1 MSTTPQR
8 VDSTVLGPDEA
19 LPRRVGI
26 AVPARG
32 HDYDET
38 GRILAQAVREL
49 GCDVRLVRDG
59 DRSLLDYETLI
70 LFGKCS
76 AFERSAKL
84 LAAHSAQRPAT
95 LLWHIEPLL
104 PEKIPETAERTCRL
118 LGRCDWG
125 RWPRPLRNVMATI
138 PGSALVRDK
147 ARRVLSTR
155 LKRLCGWDNEPR
167 HSQVHA
173 RQWFH
178 AAQHYSWLQQW
189 HSSRWCDLVAVSTP
203 ARHEVLSR
211 MGIRSAYAPIGYHP
225 LWGGDLGLKRDI
237 DVLFLGRVRRTSRQV
252 ILSRLRNQLKRDN
265 VELTVV
271 DGNCFGPDRTR
282 LLNRT
287 RIILDIVQNSWEM
300 PTMRLLA
307 GMACGAMVISNWMSD
322 PHPFRPEHLVRAES
336 HRLADAVL
344 RYLRAEPDRRRIA
357 EAAQQYV
364 TSELLWHKTVSRV
377 LHLCR
382 RQTPAVKGV
391 MV

>member
-1 MSTTPQR
+1 MSATPQS
-8 VDSTVLGPDEA
+8 VDLTVLGPDEA
-19 LPRRVGI
+19 WPRRVGI
-26 AVPARG
+26 VMPARG
-32 HDYDET
+32 HDYHET
-38 GRILAQAVREL
+38 GHILSQVVREL
-49 GCDVRLVRDG
+49 GCDVQFMRDG
-59 DRSLLDYETLI
+59 DRSLLDYEMLI

-76 AFERSAKL
+76 AFERSARL

-95 LLWHIEPLL
+95 LLWHVEPLL

-118 LGRCDWG
+118 LGKCDWG
-125 RWPRPLRNVMATI
+125 RWPRPLRKVMATI
-138 PGSALVRDK
+138 PGSVLVRDT

-155 LKRLCGWDNEPR
+155 LKRLCDWDNEPR

-178 AAQHYSWLQQW
+178 AAQHYSWFQQW
-189 HSSRWCDLVAVSTP
+189 HSNRWCDLVAVSTP
-203 ARHEVLSR
+203 ARHEVLTR

-252 ILSRLRNQLKRDN
+252 ILSRLCSQLKQHD

-271 DGNCFGPDRTR
+271 DRNCFGQDRTE

-287 RIILDIVQNSWEM
+287 RVILDIVQNSWEM
-300 PTMRLLA
+300 PVMRLLTS
-307 GMACGAMVISNWMSD
+307 MACGAMVVSNWTSD
-322 PHPFRPEHLVRAES
+322 PHPFRPEHLVRAGS

-364 TSELLWHKTVSRV
+364 TSELLWHKTVRRL

-382 RQTPAVKGV
+382 RQTPPVTGV
-391 MV
+391 MI